1 MTLHLATGICLT
13 IALAL
18 PIRGANAQNVKYT
31 LDVKTNATNSK
42 LFILQKEKMDVQI
55 DSIISVDGNF
65 HTEGEVAAIQKAY
78 LYLVP
83 QEQSSSNTSFKKGF
97 PIYLEAGKISVISN
111 EPTLDNSVL
120 KGTPSN
126 NDLYAY
132 NEMKSPF
139 IIKMNQLENDFSE
152 AKKAKDILKMQN
164 IESEYDE
171 LELKLKQ
178 AENDFF
184 NSHLSSIVSFEWLSS
199 SFNIAT
205 NKSKVTAL
213 FNQMGEDI
221 KQSEVGKI
229 FQAKLDNTQSVEIN
243 EIAPDFS
250 APNPEGKEISLK
262 SFRGKYVLIDFW
274 ASWCG
279 PCRRE
284 NPNVVDAYNVYKDK
298 NFTILGVSLD
308 NSKEAWMKA
317 IEKDGLVWDQISDL
331 KGWKAAPAQLYSV
344 HGIPSNFLI
353 DPQGRIIAI
362 NLRGEEL
369 SKKLSEI
376 LP

>member
-1 MTLHLATGICLT
+1 MKLYLKTGISLT
-13 IALAL
+13 IALTL
-18 PIRGANAQNVKYT
+18 SMGGIDAQNIKYT
-31 LDVKTNATNSK
+31 LNVKVNKPNSK
-42 LFILQKEKMDVQI
+42 LFILQKEKNNVQI
-55 DSIISVDGNF
+55 DSIVSADGNF
-65 HTEGEVAAIQKAY
+65 QTEGEVANIRKAY

-83 QEQSSSNTSFKKGF
+83 KEQSSNNISFRKGF
-97 PIYLEAGKISVISN
+97 PIYLESGNITVVSN

-120 KGTPSN
+120 GGTPSN
-126 NDLYAY
+126 DDLYTY
-132 NEMKSPF
+132 NDTRKTF
-139 IIKMNQLENDFSE
+139 ITKMNQLENDYD
-152 AKKAKDILKMQN
+152 KAKQEKDIAKMQI

-178 AENDFF
+178 ADNDFF
-184 NSHLSSIVSFEWLSS
+184 NSHPNSFVSFDWLNS

-205 NKSKVTAL
+205 QKSKVIAL
-213 FNQMGEDI
+213 FNQMGENI
-221 KQSEVGKI
+221 KQSEAGIQFKT
-229 FQAKLDNTQSVEIN
+229 KLDNTKSVEIN

-250 APNPEGKEISLK
+250 APNPEGKEVSLN
-262 SFRGKYVLIDFW
+262 SFRGKYVLLDFW

-284 NPNVVDAYNVYKDK
+284 NPNVVTAYNTYKDK

-308 NSKEAWMKA
+308 SSKEAWIKA
-317 IEKDGLVWDQISDL
+317 IEKDNLAWEQVSDL
-331 KGWKAAPAQLYSV
+331 KGWNAAPAALYSV